1 MNMPVV
7 SVVIEALG
15 TYSKSHCEILK
26 VMEIKKSVGITKTT
40 SLKRTARLLRIG
52 LEYSLCKG

>member
-15 TYSKSHCEILK
+15 TYPKSYCKILE

-40 SLKRTARLLRIG
+40 SLKGTVRLLRIG
-52 LEYSLCKG
+52 LEYSSM